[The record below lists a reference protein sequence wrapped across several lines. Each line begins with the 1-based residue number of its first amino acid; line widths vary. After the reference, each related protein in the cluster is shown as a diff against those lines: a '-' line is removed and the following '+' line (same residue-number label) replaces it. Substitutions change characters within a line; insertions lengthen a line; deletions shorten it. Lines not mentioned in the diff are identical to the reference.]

1 MPTTFVLLAIDHD
14 PATRP
19 DTWDWAAL
27 ADDPEPVGV
36 VASATVDDDVAGDRV
51 AARGRS
57 ALQ

>member
-1 MPTTFVLLAIDHD
+1 MLTTFVLLAIDHD

-27 ADDPEPVGV
+27 CDHPEPVGV
-36 VASATVDDDVAGDRV
+36 VASATVTDDEQV
-51 AARGRS
+51 AARGRA